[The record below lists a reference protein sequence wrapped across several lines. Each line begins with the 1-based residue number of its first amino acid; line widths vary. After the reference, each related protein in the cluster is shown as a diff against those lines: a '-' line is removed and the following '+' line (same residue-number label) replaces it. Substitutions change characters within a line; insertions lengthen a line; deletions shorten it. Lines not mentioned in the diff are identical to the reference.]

1 MLVLCCMMASASAF
15 VTTPLAT
22 RRSPLALRVATAL
35 PVMNIDPVDAYTRFH
50 HHAQIRALMI
60 ATGSCTPKCRIREMS
75 ENCGTCMQCM

>member
-35 PVMNIDPVDAYTRFH
+35 PVMNIDPVVDATAGRT
-50 HHAQIRALMI
+50 A
-60 ATGSCTPKCRIREMS
+60 
-75 ENCGTCMQCM
+75 